1 MSDPQAAAQVG
12 PPATSQQRISLIGAI
27 SLGVGGMIGA
37 GIFSILGVVAEAA
50 GSAMPVSFVIGA
62 VIALLATYSYA
73 RLGAKFPSSG
83 GAVEYLVQAFG
94 VGVLSG
100 GVNLFMWVGYVISLA
115 LYASGFAA
123 YAATFLTESP
133 SVLLLKGLAGGVV
146 LLFTFVNCLGA
157 GSVGRWETVI
167 VAIKL
172 GFLALFAGAGLS
184 FMDAS
189 RLDPAGWPPFAN
201 VLFGAGIL
209 FIGYEG
215 FGLVANA
222 AGNMKDAS
230 LELPRALFAS
240 VILVALVYVA
250 ISVAVVGNLTVE
262 QIAGS
267 RDYALAE
274 AAKPSLGMLGFR
286 LVAVAALF
294 STASAINATLFGAS
308 KVSEVVARQGEL
320 PAQLSRNEWL
330 RGTRGL
336 LFTAGLALLFLLLF
350 DLSRVAMMGSAAF
363 LLIYAAVNAGHLRL
377 VARTGARRDLIWLSL
392 LACSALFVVL
402 AWYIARHA
410 PSALI
415 AMAVLLPAC
424 FVVEAVYQAR
434 RRKVGSA
441 TSPSAS

>member
-1 MSDPQAAAQVG
+1 MSDPQAVAQVG

-37 GIFSILGVVAEAA
+37 GIFSILGVVAGAA
-50 GSAMPVSFVIGA
+50 GPAMPISFVVGA
-62 VIALLATYSYA
+62 SIALLATYSYA
-73 RLGAKFPSSG
+73 RLGATFPSSG

-123 YAATFLTESP
+123 YAATFLTDSP
-133 SVLLLKGLAGGVV
+133 SAVLLKGLAGGVV

-184 FMDAS
+184 FMEPS

-201 VLFGAGIL
+201 MLFGAGIL

-222 AGNMKDAS
+222 AGNMRNAS
-230 LELPRALFAS
+230 IELPRALFAA

-250 ISVAVVGNLTVE
+250 ISVAVVGNLTVD
-262 QIAGS
+262 QIAKS

-308 KVSEVVARQGEL
+308 KVSDVVARQGEL

-336 LFTAGLALLFLLLF
+336 LLTAGMALLFLLLF

-363 LLIYAAVNAGHLRL
+363 LLIYAAVNAGHLQL
-377 VARTGARRDLIWLSL
+377 VRQTGARRDLIWLAL

-402 AWYIARHA
+402 AWYIAQHA

-415 AMAVLLPAC
+415 AMAMLLPAC
-424 FVVEAVYQAR
+424 FVAEAVYQAR
-434 RRKVGSA
+434 RRK
-441 TSPSAS
+441 TD

>member
-1 MSDPQAAAQVG
+1 
-12 PPATSQQRISLIGAI
+12 LIGAI

-50 GSAMPVSFVIGA
+50 GSAMPISFVIGA

-73 RLGAKFPSSG
+73 RLGARYPSSG

-100 GVNLFMWVGYVISLA
+100 GINLFMWVGYVISLA

-123 YAATFLTESP
+123 YAATFLTDSP
-133 SVLLLKGLAGGVV
+133 SPMLLKGLAVGVV
-146 LLFTFVNCLGA
+146 VLFTFVNCLGA

-172 GFLALFAGAGLS
+172 GFLALFAGAGLW
-184 FMDAS
+184 FLDPA

-201 VLFGAGIL
+201 ALFGAGVL

-222 AGNMKDAS
+222 AGNMKNPSA
-230 LELPRALFAS
+230 ELPRALFAS

-250 ISVAVVGNLTVE
+250 VSVAVVGNLTVA
-262 QIAGS
+262 QIAAS

-274 AAKPSLGMLGFR
+274 AAKPSLGTWGFHM
-286 LVAVAALF
+286 VAVAALF

-308 KVSEVVARQGEL
+308 KVSDVVAQEGEL
-320 PAQLSRNEWL
+320 PAQLSRHAWV

-336 LFTAGLALLFLLLF
+336 LLTAGLALLFLVLF

-363 LLIYAAVNAGHLRL
+363 LLVYAAVNAGHLRL
-377 VARTGARRDLIWLSL
+377 VGQTGARPGLIWMSL
-392 LACSALFVVL
+392 VACFALFVLL
-402 AWYIARHA
+402 AWYIWRHA
-410 PSALI
+410 PSALV

-424 FVVEAVYQAR
+424 FAVEALYQAR
-434 RRKVGSA
+434 RRG
-441 TSPSAS
+441 TGPTMGPG